1 MKQDRKESTGLEH
14 VPSEILE
21 REVQEVKDEI
31 IKNRA
36 EYSEE
41 EIEEMR
47 TRLRESGLS
56 DTHEFARETLFIND
70 VLDKQESEEE
80 LERRGEL

>member
-1 MKQDRKESTGLEH
+1 MKQEREETTGLEH
-14 VPSEILE
+14 DPSEILE
-21 REVQEVKDEI
+21 REVQEIDDEI

-41 EIEEMR
+41 EIEEMKVK
-47 TRLRESGLS
+47 LRESELS

-70 VLDKQESEEE
+70 ILAKQESEEE
-80 LERRGEL
+80 LKRRGEL